1 MMIRRILCIAAAL
14 CLLCAAAAADGT
26 GSGYP
31 GYGYTVN
38 LMQNSARPYHWE
50 VQDRQGQPMTWGV
63 DNAFDG
69 YWGTLM
75 EHVCWNNESLDD
87 IPEVT
92 FYFKGNA
99 IKDIWIRN
107 GLPSDNANYRNYAR
121 LYRVDV
127 AVWVGNGDKPYGT
140 YVFNKRPDQCDPS
153 LKTQDMYDGYQRL
166 SLPTRIE
173 NVTKVEFYIKGWYPG
188 EGARQTMY
196 WMQISDVAFL
206 PDTLINLY
214 GPWIYDDTGYY
225 FTPVPTWAP
234 MTPVPTAT
242 PVVTPAP
249 WTGIQVLTKERLATR
264 SGPGTNYTGA
274 GSYFQANTWVKALSA
289 AYDNS
294 NGIWWVQVEL
304 TYNGELRRLYTGV
317 KRLQM
322 SAEQVPVE
330 QAEGGAT
337 LTRSVWAYWGPGY
350 GYAMHGDKIPAGTT
364 GTIWL
369 REGNYVQFEFYD
381 AAQKQLRR
389 VWVPDNALEC
399 SNG

>member
-1 MMIRRILCIAAAL
+1 MKRYAPFLVFLLALLYRFGLSVQGIDNIDAGFCQTYYQNFFSEPELLTYYHLYYLTGLAGGLWEQWLGAWGLLGFRLLECVAAVGAVAFMYAAFLPWTGRRTGLAAAAL

-121 LYRVDV
+121 LYKAV
-127 AVWVGNGDKPYGT
+127 ADGITYYFIDNEFYFNGDKPYGT
-140 YVFNKRPDQCDPS
+140 YVFNKVPDQCDPS

-188 EGARQTMY
+188 EGARQTQY

-206 PDTLINLY
+206 PDTLTRLY
-214 GPWIYDDTGYY
+214 GTWIFD
-225 FTPVPTWAP
+225 
-234 MTPVPTAT
+234 
-242 PVVTPAP
+242 PA
-249 WTGIQVLTKERLATR
+249 
-264 SGPGTNYTGA
+264 
-274 GSYFQANTWVKALSA
+274 
-289 AYDNS
+289 NS
-294 NGIWWVQVEL
+294 NS
-304 TYNGELRRLYTGV
+304 YNYS
-317 KRLQM
+317 K
-322 SAEQVPVE
+322 A
-330 QAEGGAT
+330 
-337 LTRSVWAYWGPGY
+337 
-350 GYAMHGDKIPAGTT
+350 D
-364 GTIWL
+364 
-369 REGNYVQFEFYD
+369 NY
-381 AAQKQLRR
+381 
-389 VWVPDNALEC
+389 N
-399 SNG
+399 S